1 MKIASI
7 LLAAGQGTRLRPLT
21 GVLPKVALPLLDI
34 PLGAFGLA
42 LLAPHRPLV
51 VNTSY
56 LSDAVAPALVPWG
69 LRERETFFE
78 GRAPL
83 GTAGT
88 LRALADRLDETFV
101 TVNGD
106 ELTDVDPGAVRAAH
120 ERSGA
125 SATLAVVPVS
135 TGADVLVE
143 RGRATAFIDRRER
156 SAPGMAFIG
165 VAAYSRS
172 VLSLI
177 PTDGPRGVAEAV
189 LRPLIGRGEV
199 AAFVHDGYALDVG
212 TPARYLEASLDL
224 LAGSGPAP
232 PGPFPGSIIEVDG
245 GRAYLARDAQAAESS
260 LGPGAVVLSGGHAEG
275 RVVES
280 IVWPGAT
287 VAAGETLK
295 RSIRFSTQTIATTP
309 R

>member
-1 MKIASI
+1 M
-7 LLAAGQGTRLRPLT
+7 
-21 GVLPKVALPLLDI
+21 
-34 PLGAFGLA
+34 
-42 LLAPHRPLV
+42 
-51 VNTSY
+51 
-56 LSDAVAPALVPWG
+56 
-69 LRERETFFE
+69 
-78 GRAPL
+78 

-88 LRALADRLDETFV
+88 LRALKESLDETFV

-125 SATLAVVPVS
+125 AATLAVVPVTS
-135 TGADVLVE
+135 GADVVVE
-143 RGRATAFIDRRER
+143 SDRATSFIDRRAR
-156 SAPGMAFIG
+156 SAPGMTFIG

-177 PTDGPRGVAEAV
+177 PEGRHGIAEVV
-189 LRPLIGRGEV
+189 LRPLIERGEV
-199 AAFVHDGYALDVG
+199 AIFVHDGYALDVG
-212 TPARYLEASLDL
+212 THARYLDASLDL
-224 LAGSGPAP
+224 LAGAGPEP

-245 GRAYLARDAQAAESS
+245 GRAYLATDALAAESS
-260 LGPGAVVLSGGHAEG
+260 LGPGAVVLAGGHVEG
-275 RVVES
+275 RVEES

-295 RSIRFSTQTIATTP
+295 RSIRFSNQTIATAP